1 MDQDK
6 LSAYQT
12 LYTCLVTV
20 AKLMAPFSPFYADR
34 LYIDLTSATGMAEAD
49 SVHLTRFPVADESLI
64 DTELEAR
71 MGKVAQK
78 ITSMVLALRRKAD
91 IKVRQPLQCIMVPAT
106 DAVQRERIEAVA
118 PIILNEVNVKELKFA
133 EGEGLLVKK
142 VKCNFRTMGKKYG
155 KLMKGVAAAMA
166 GLSQSEIGE
175 LETAGV
181 LNITVEGQPVAV
193 EAADLEI
200 YSEDIPGW
208 LVANEGNITVAL
220 EVELNEEL
228 LMEGMA
234 RELINRV
241 QNLRK
246 DGGLE
251 ITDRV
256 NVTVSPNAEMEKAMA
271 AFGEYV
277 QNQVLADQI
286 AFAENDGQEVNFDDF
301 SLRIKVEKV

>member
-1 MDQDK
+1 
-6 LSAYQT
+6 
-12 LYTCLVTV
+12 
-20 AKLMAPFSPFYADR
+20 
-34 LYIDLTSATGMAEAD
+34 
-49 SVHLTRFPVADESLI
+49 
-64 DTELEAR
+64 
-71 MGKVAQK
+71 
-78 ITSMVLALRRKAD
+78 
-91 IKVRQPLQCIMVPAT
+91 
-106 DAVQRERIEAVA
+106 
-118 PIILNEVNVKELKFA
+118 
-133 EGEGLLVKK
+133 
-142 VKCNFRTMGKKYG
+142 
-155 KLMKGVAAAMA
+155 MKGVAAAMA

-301 SLRIKVEKV
+301 NLRIRVEKV